1 MSALLAVRDLHAGYG
16 PIRVLHEIDLEVGTG
31 EIVAVLGAN
40 GAGKTTLLRAIS
52 GLGRASGSVRI
63 DGREVLGRPA
73 ERLARLG
80 IGHVPEGRGTF
91 IDLTVEENLRVA
103 TRSRVDIERWYDQFP
118 VLAQR
123 RRQLAGTLSGGEQ
136 QMLAIARTLLSKP
149 RVLLLDEP
157 STGLAPTITREVF
170 RILAEVRALEST
182 AMLIVEQNAS
192 LALDLADRAYVLETG
207 RIVLGGPSNQLR
219 YDDAVRGAYLG
230 Y

>member
-1 MSALLAVRDLHAGYG
+1 VSALLAVRDLHAGYG

>member
-1 MSALLAVRDLHAGYG
+1 MTALLAVSDLHAGYG
-16 PIRVLHEIDLEVGTG
+16 PIRVLHGIDLEVGAG

-40 GAGKTTLLRAIS
+40 GSGKTTLLRAIS
-52 GLGRASGSVRI
+52 GLGRASGSVRF
-63 DGREVLGRPA
+63 DGQQVLGRPV

-103 TRSRVDIERWYDQFP
+103 TRSRVDIDRWYDQFP

-170 RILAEVRALEST
+170 RILAEIRALDST

-207 RIVLGGPSNQLR
+207 RIVLGGPSHQLR
-219 YDDAVRGAYLG
+219 LDDAVRGAYLG